1 MATGFYG
8 LLFADVF
15 NDEVIN
21 PKELT
26 ILILYLNISLV
37 LMFVVGPPECSH
49 VECSLNEHIC

>member
-8 LLFADVF
+8 LLFVDVF

-21 PKELT
+21 PKELK
-26 ILILYLNISLV
+26 ILILSLNISLV
-37 LMFVVGPPECSH
+37 LLFVVSPPECSH